1 MSASFV
7 IYQILFL
14 GVDNER
20 FQGKKVTEKVISE
33 ICKTNE
39 MEDAIEREAIYEG
52 RRPEIQY
59 KFRYTLKS
67 FQ

>member
-1 MSASFV
+1 M
-7 IYQILFL
+7 
-14 GVDNER
+14 DNER